1 MGLGLSATN
10 RRGKLERI
18 ERQTRTLLVLVFSWD
33 FVDNNK
39 NKEHCQPYGNGF
51 RSVIAIACLC
61 AYWEIISSA
70 SLFWYTLNIQYLLPG
85 KIPPLAEES
94 LKSTLYR
101 F

>member
-51 RSVIAIACLC
+51 QSVIVIACLC
-61 AYWEIISSA
+61 AYWEIISS
-70 SLFWYTLNIQYLLPG
+70 LFWYTLNIQYSLRG

-101 F
+101 S